1 MIGYYK
7 FKREDIIKKI
17 RESPKTGDGYYFCKE
32 FNEMNTK
39 PGDDNL
45 DKNFYYNREL
55 FKGKVV
61 FSEDDIEIYM
71 AQTKKRTI
79 DYMEKI
85 DKKLRETIG
94 ELICYGLFDKIPDYE
109 FNLSELIDTTIF
121 LWKNRLN

>member
-1 MIGYYK
+1 
-7 FKREDIIKKI
+7 
-17 RESPKTGDGYYFCKE
+17 
-32 FNEMNTK
+32 
-39 PGDDNL
+39 
-45 DKNFYYNREL
+45 
-55 FKGKVV
+55 
-61 FSEDDIEIYM
+61 M